1 MRYLS
6 LFSGIEAASLA
17 WQSLGWECVGVAEV
31 DPFCCELLAQRFPT
45 VPNLG
50 DVTAPDFIERAKS
63 LAPDLVVG
71 GSPCQSFSVAGLG
84 KSLSDA
90 RGNLT
95 LRFVE
100 VVRGIDPDFVVWE
113 NVPGILP
120 KRDNPFGCFL
130 AGLVGAD
137 APLVPPVGS
146 RWTNA
151 GLVAGPKRTAAW
163 RVLDAQWY
171 GVAQRR
177 SRVFVVSGRARDFRC
192 AEILLEQPCVRR
204 DPPPR
209 GTPGQGVAA
218 DVAGSLGGGS
228 GKRGWCDDTDRASFV
243 ACFGGNNTGG
253 AIDVATACNAH
264 GGTGRSDFESETFV
278 AGTLCG
284 SGRAAGSATQQDAE
298 SGLLVAHSLRANG
311 FDASEDGTGRGTP
324 LVPVQCNGSN
334 IGTELPCLRR
344 GDGGTTSG
352 VPCVAFSSKDHG
364 ADAGEVCPTLR
375 SAGHDGSHANGGG
388 PPAVCI
394 AENQRGEIREM
405 DVAPALGGGG
415 GKPGSGYP
423 AVAFHTTQDPISG
436 DVSPCIGQ
444 GSEQRSGSIAVGI
457 SLRGR
462 AGGGTAELGGEQSCA
477 VRASQGG
484 GDKPHVLSGMAV
496 RRLTPRECERLQG
509 MLDDWTLVTIR
520 GKPAADG
527 PRYKS
532 IGNSMAVTV
541 MRWIGRRI
549 DGGGA
554 R

>member
-17 WQSLGWECVGVAEV
+17 WHPLGWECVGVAEV
-31 DPFCCELLAQRFPT
+31 DPFCCELLKQRFPT

-50 DVTAPDFIERAKS
+50 DVTAPDFIERAKALS
-63 LAPDLVVG
+63 PDLVVG

-130 AGLVGAD
+130 AGLVGAS

-192 AEILLEQPCVRR
+192 AEILLEQPCVRL
-204 DPPPR
+204 DPPTRGAPR
-209 GTPGQGVAA
+209 QGLAGYAASGVGAGGRGVERGGESRGQDPV
-218 DVAGSLGGGS
+218 
-228 GKRGWCDDTDRASFV
+228 V

-264 GGTGRSDFESETFV
+264 GGTGRCDFESETFV
-278 AGTLCG
+278 AGTLRG
-284 SGRAAGSATQQDAE
+284 HHGNPQAE
-298 SGLLVAHSLRANG
+298 WAW
-311 FDASEDGTGRGTP
+311 
-324 LVPVQCNGSN
+324 
-334 IGTELPCLRR
+334 
-344 GDGGTTSG
+344 GGQL
-352 VPCVAFSSKDHG
+352 VAFSSKDHG
-364 ADAGEVCPTLR
+364 ADAGEVCPTMR

-388 PPAVCI
+388 PPAV
-394 AENQRGEIREM
+394 
-405 DVAPALGGGG
+405 
-415 GKPGSGYP
+415 
-423 AVAFHTTQDPISG
+423 AFHATQDPIG
-436 DVSPCIGQ
+436 AEIEQGLRQ
-444 GSEQRSGSIAVGI
+444 GSE
-457 SLRGR
+457 
-462 AGGGTAELGGEQSCA
+462 
-477 VRASQGG
+477 
-484 GDKPHVLSGMAV
+484 PVLPRMAV
-496 RRLTPRECERLQG
+496 RRLTPRECCRLQG
-509 MLDDWTLVTIR
+509 APDDWTLVTIR

-532 IGNSMAVTV
+532 IGNSMAVPV
-541 MRWIGRRI
+541 MQWIGRRI
-549 DGGGA
+549 HEEA
-554 R
+554 SR